1 MEKDPPIHRRHRPGP
16 GALPSGITPGYLKV
30 ASEGAELQRS
40 RSVGGLHQKGD
51 PPVCIRKLLH
61 SEDPRNDTD
70 DIICQVS
77 LEEDRKKK
85 NQDEPGKLDPKCGK
99 TEPEKSSSEASTTEQ
114 DDAGKGRCTSV
125 AEGQEP
131 ESMKLNNL
139 LEKQKPSVFVEID
152 LGDHIEE
159 EVVTCAVRE
168 EKRLPVD
175 TGDLSEDE
183 TRTSWVCCIP
193 YSTKKKAK
201 EATSALEK
209 GQSDSSQR
217 RPTAGT
223 LLQSKANHSPRH
235 QLCGTNGHAT
245 PPVSQNVSSS

>member
-16 GALPSGITPGYLKV
+16 GALPSGISPGYLKV
-30 ASEGAELQRS
+30 VSEGAELQRS

-51 PPVCIRKLLH
+51 PPVCIRKLLRKELD

-99 TEPEKSSSEASTTEQ
+99 TEPEKSGSEASTTEQ
-114 DDAGKGRCTSV
+114 DDACKGRCTSV
-125 AEGQEP
+125 AEGQES

-139 LEKQKPSVFVEID
+139 LEKQKPAVFVEID

-168 EKRLPVD
+168 EKRLPMD

-193 YSTKKKAK
+193 YSTKKKVK
-201 EATSALEK
+201 EATNALEK
-209 GQSDSSQR
+209 NHQRSQD
-217 RPTAGT
+217 GT
-223 LLQSKANHSPRH
+223 YLTQPLVELS
-235 QLCGTNGHAT
+235 GD
-245 PPVSQNVSSS
+245 